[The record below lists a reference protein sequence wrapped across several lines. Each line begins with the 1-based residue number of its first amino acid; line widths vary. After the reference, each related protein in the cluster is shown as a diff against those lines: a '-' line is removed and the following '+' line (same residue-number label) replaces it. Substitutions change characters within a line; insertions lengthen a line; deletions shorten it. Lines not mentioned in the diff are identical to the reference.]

1 MISMKFEIIPLEGI
15 RPVRLGMTRKQS
27 RLAMNIPYDSYRKRA
42 NSPALTDSYLNN
54 SFQVFFDKNDCV
66 EFIELS
72 RGGPFEAFYK
82 GINVFETLAED
93 LVAFISN
100 DAKYDENDRELGYS
114 YTFPSI
120 ELSLWRDILP
130 EDDDEEGRYFWT
142 IGIGRKG
149 YYSESIKQ

>member
-1 MISMKFEIIPLEGI
+1 MKFEIIPLEGI

-149 YYSESIKQ
+149 YYSEHIKQ